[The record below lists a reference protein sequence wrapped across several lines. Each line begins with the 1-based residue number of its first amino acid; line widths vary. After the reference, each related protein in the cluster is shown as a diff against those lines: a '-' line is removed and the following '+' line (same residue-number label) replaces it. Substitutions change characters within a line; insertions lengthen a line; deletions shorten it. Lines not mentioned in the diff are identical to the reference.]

1 MHFDPR
7 KKRDHGLPHNPF
19 KALVAPRPIGWI
31 STLSTSGVVNLAPYS
46 FFNAVADFPP
56 MVMFSSTGVKHSQ
69 INAEA
74 TGEFVANLVSYELRD
89 EMVGTSAEVGPEV
102 SEPEVVGLEMAPS
115 VNVKPPRVAR
125 APAAMECKYLK
136 TVPLTDIDGNLS
148 ESAMIIGQV
157 IGVYIDDAV
166 ITDGMVDLAKIRPVA
181 RLGYADYSAVDR
193 VFKLKWDGGAGLK
206 KALDR

>member
-1 MHFDPR
+1 MHYDPR

-31 STLSTSGVVNLAPYS
+31 STLSASGVVNLAPYS

-102 SEPEVVGLEMAPS
+102 SEPEMVGLEMAPS
-115 VNVKPPRVAR
+115 LNVKPPRVAR
-125 APAAMECKYLK
+125 APAALECRYLK
-136 TVPLTDIDGNLS
+136 TVPLTDIDGILS

-166 ITDGMVDLAKIRPVA
+166 ITDGMVDLAKIQPVA

>member
-1 MHFDPR
+1 MHYDTR
-7 KKRDHGLPHNPF
+7 KKRDHGLPYNPF

-31 STLSTSGVVNLAPYS
+31 STVSATGVVNLAPYS

-56 MVMFSSTGVKHSQ
+56 MVMFSSTGIKHSQ

-74 TGEFVANLVSYELRD
+74 TGEFVCNLVSYELRD

-102 SEPEVVGLEMAPS
+102 SEPELVGLEMAPS
-115 VNVKPPRVAR
+115 VYVKPPRVAR
-125 APAAMECKYLK
+125 APAALECKYLK
-136 TVPLTDIDGNLS
+136 TVPLHGIDGVQS
-148 ESAMIIGQV
+148 ESQVIIGQV

-166 ITDGMVDLAKIRPVA
+166 ITDGMVDLNKIQPVA

-193 VFKLKWDGGAGLK
+193 VFKLKWDGGEGLK
-206 KALDR
+206 RALEK